1 MANPEH
7 VAKLKEGIESW
18 NERREKNPDRQPDL
32 SEVDLR
38 GVNLGAPAD
47 VGDVYGAVDLTGANL
62 YVSVPP

>member
-18 NERREKNPDRQPDL
+18 NEWREKNPDRQLDL

-38 GVNLGAPAD
+38 RVNLGAPAD
-47 VGDVYGAVDLTGANL
+47 VGDVYRAVDLTGANL